1 MTTLTEF
8 KKYELMV
15 ILSGD
20 VTDGDLEKEVD
31 SLRRTLS
38 DGTKGITYEDI
49 WGRKDMMYKIK
60 RQKRGHYA
68 IFVFNA
74 EPTQLVELRTT
85 IKLNPLVLRHLLISL
100 NEDYEPGRYKKII
113 LPEAELISESGS
125 KPSKSMPIIESRK
138 EKPVKEVAVEPKKP
152 KLETKVAGKAEEEEL
167 KTVEKKLEKIL
178 ANPDIEIK

>member
-1 MTTLTEF
+1 MTTPTEV

-31 SLRRTLS
+31 NLRKTLS
-38 DGTKGITYEDI
+38 ESTKGITYEDI

-60 RQKRGHYA
+60 RQKRGYYA

-85 IKLNPLVLRHLLISL
+85 VKLNPLVLRHLLISL
-100 NEDYEPGRYKKII
+100 PEDHEPGKYKTVV
-113 LPEAELISESGS
+113 LPEAELIEKSTST
-125 KPSKSMPIIESRK
+125 PSKSSPMEGRK
-138 EKPVKEVAVEPKKP
+138 EKKSVKEVAVEPEKP
-152 KLETKVAGKAEEEEL
+152 KLETHVAGKAEEEEL

-178 ANPDIEIK
+178 ENPDIDIK